1 MVRAFR
7 IVALLSFPLL
17 LAGCAQYSKVFE
29 TRRTSDLAV
38 TESQLELARAQ
49 ERRRAQPIKQLGHYL
64 DAANEARLRLVANP
78 GSTLLRSDYNFAVA
92 RVIDIISDQ
101 HLQPWDA
108 AVEAPSA
115 SGAPWRLRLTPPFPQ
130 PQYHPRHFQFTPSDR
145 YNFRGK
151 LVGERVLKEGLGA
164 PLVVAGKDL
173 DYVKIDKFA
182 QGRNVYYGLTA
193 IIRFRGRDCEVVL
206 QDPLDKEEVTLDGRT
221 YPVAGDFQGPLALAL
236 AELDMR
242 RRELLGLFKP
252 QLFEQ
257 NARLARLQPFN
268 PGKIPVIFI
277 HGLSNSPATW
287 APVVEF
293 LRGDPV
299 IRQNYQFWFFSYP
312 SGLPYPLS
320 AAMLRRQ
327 LAEIRKRYPN
337 LKDAVVVGHSM
348 GGMISRLLITDSGM
362 KLWNTYFDQ
371 PPTALPFSPKT
382 REVMAG
388 SLIFKPTPGIGRV
401 VFVSASHRGSEKAVD
416 FWGRLGAAVVG
427 NPISVDTVYKE
438 AIAHARPEAQ
448 ARTRDRLPNSIDM
461 LDPHNLFVST
471 VNKLPLKPGVPFHSL
486 IGDRGRG
493 GFLDQTRPNSSDGIV
508 SYWSSHMQGAASER
522 VIPSGHWSHL
532 HPLGMVEIN
541 RILLEHLRR

>member
-1 MVRAFR
+1 MGKGHHLA
-7 IVALLSFPLL
+7 ILLALPLLS
-17 LAGCAQYSKVFE
+17 AGCVQYSKVFE

-38 TESQLELARAQ
+38 TESQLQLARTQ
-49 ERRRAQPIKQLGHYL
+49 ERRPTQPLEQLGHFL
-64 DAANEARLRLVANP
+64 DAANEARLDLATNP
-78 GSTLLRSDYNFAVA
+78 NSALLRSDYNFAVA
-92 RVIDIISDQ
+92 RVIDIISAQ
-101 HLQPWDA
+101 KLQPWDA
-108 AVEAPSA
+108 AVEAPSDAGA
-115 SGAPWRLRLTPPFPQ
+115 SWRVRLTPPFPQ

-151 LVGERVLKEGLGA
+151 LVGERVLKAGLGA
-164 PLVVAGKDL
+164 PLVVVGRDL
-173 DYVKIDKFA
+173 DYLQIDKFA

-193 IIRFRGRDCEVVL
+193 VIRFRGRDCEIIL
-206 QDPLDKEEVTLDGRT
+206 QDPLEKEDITLDGRS
-221 YPVAGDFQGPLALAL
+221 YPLAGDFQGPLAIAL

-242 RRELLGLFKP
+242 RREILGLFKP

-257 NARLARLQPFN
+257 NARLARLQPFS

-327 LAEIRKRYPN
+327 LGEIRKRYPN

-371 PPTALPFSPKT
+371 PPTEIPFSQKT
-382 REVMAG
+382 REVMGG
-388 SLIFKPTPGIGRV
+388 SLIFKPTPGISRV
-401 VFVSASHRGSEKAVD
+401 VFVSASHRGSEKAVN
-416 FWGRLGAAVVG
+416 FWGRLGAAIVG
-427 NPISVDTVYKE
+427 NPLKQDTVYKE
-438 AIAHARPEAQ
+438 AIAHAKPAAQ
-448 ARTRDRLPNSIDM
+448 ARTRNRLPNSIDM
-461 LDPHNLFVST
+461 LDPQNLFVST
-471 VNKLPLKPGVPFHSL
+471 VNELPLKPGVPFHSL

-493 GFLDQTRPNSSDGIV
+493 GFLDHTRPHSSDSIV
-508 SYWSSHMQGAASER
+508 PYWSSHVEGAASER
-522 VIPSGHWSHL
+522 IIPSGHWSHL
-532 HPLGMVEIN
+532 HPLGMAEIK
-541 RILLEHLRR
+541 RILIKHLGN

>member
-1 MVRAFR
+1 MGKGHLTA
-7 IVALLSFPLL
+7 ILLTFPLL

-38 TESQLELARAQ
+38 TESQLSLARTQ
-49 ERRRAQPIKQLGHYL
+49 EGRSSQPIEKLGHYL
-64 DAANEARLRLVANP
+64 DAANDARLRLAANP
-78 GSTLLRSDYNFAVA
+78 RSTLLRSDYNFAVA
-92 RVIDIISDQ
+92 RVMDIISEQ
-101 HLQPWDA
+101 KLQPWDV
-108 AVEAPSA
+108 AVEAPSE
-115 SGAPWRLRLTPPFPQ
+115 SGSPWRLRLTPPFPQ
-130 PQYHPRHFQFTPSDR
+130 PEYHPRHFHFTPSDVTT
-145 YNFRGK
+145 FRGK

-193 IIRFRGRDCEVVL
+193 VIRFRGRDCEIIL
-206 QDPLDKEEVTLDGRT
+206 QDPLDKENVTLDGRT

-236 AELDMR
+236 AELNMHK
-242 RRELLGLFKP
+242 REILGLFKP
-252 QLFEQ
+252 QMFEQ

-277 HGLSNSPATW
+277 HGLGNSPATW

-320 AAMLRRQ
+320 AAMLRLQ

-362 KLWNTYFDQ
+362 KLWDTYFDK
-371 PPTALPFSPKT
+371 PPSAIPFSQKT
-382 REVMAG
+382 REVMGG
-388 SLIFKPTPGIGRV
+388 SLIFQPTPGIGRV
-401 VFVSASHRGSEKAVD
+401 VFVSASHRGSGKAVD
-416 FWGRLGAAVVG
+416 FWGRLGAAIVG
-427 NPISVDTVYKE
+427 SPLTQDTVYKE
-438 AIAHARPEAQ
+438 AIAHAKPAAQ
-448 ARTRDRLPNSIDM
+448 ARTRNRLPNSIDM
-461 LDPHNLFVST
+461 LDPANLFVST
-471 VNKLPLKPGVPFHSL
+471 VNSFLKPGVPPSI
-486 IGDRGRG
+486 IGVRA
-493 GFLDQTRPNSSDGIV
+493 GFLDHTRPNSSDSIV
-508 SYWSSHMQGAASER
+508 PYWSSHMEGAASEK

-541 RILLEHLRR
+541 RILLEHLRK